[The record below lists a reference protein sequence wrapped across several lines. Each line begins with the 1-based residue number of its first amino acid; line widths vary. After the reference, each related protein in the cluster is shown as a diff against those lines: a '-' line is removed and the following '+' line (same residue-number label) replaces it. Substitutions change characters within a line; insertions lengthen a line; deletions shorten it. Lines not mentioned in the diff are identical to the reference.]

1 MKNRVTIR
9 DVAAEANV
17 SVATVSYVLNG
28 KKKVSEQTKQ
38 KVLDVIDKL
47 GFIPDLNARGLSVK
61 DTKLFGIVVPQT
73 EPGSRLMFHNLF
85 YSELLGSIEYAARK
99 RGYHVI
105 ISATDVT
112 EDYLQLI
119 QERNLAGVIIVG
131 TYQNQFFD
139 RLNKLE
145 VPVVLIDSYCK
156 YDYFHKLRL
165 DDEYS
170 TYLATN
176 YMISKGHRRIALVTG
191 SIQEDGV
198 MQKRYKGFLK
208 AMKEKNIEFDQHN
221 LYETTVDYESGI
233 QVAEKI
239 AASND
244 NITAVVATAD
254 VMAIGMMK
262 GFFEKGIRIPDQI
275 SIIGF
280 DDLDISRFM
289 TPGLTTVRQPIS
301 QKGERAVE
309 LLVENIE
316 NPGMNKVEEVFPV
329 ELVERGSVKERHSD
343 DISYCK
349 GKRV

>member
-1 MKNRVTIR
+1 MESFVKERAMKNRVTIR
-9 DVAAEANV
+9 DVAAEAKV

-38 KVLDVIDKL
+38 RVLDVIDRL

-61 DTKLFGIVVPQT
+61 DTRLFGIVVPQT

-119 QERNLAGVIIVG
+119 QERNLAGVIIIG
-131 TYQNQFFD
+131 TYENRFFD
-139 RLNKLE
+139 RLNELD

-176 YMISKGHRRIALVTG
+176 YIISQGNKKIALATG
-191 SIQEDGV
+191 SIQADGV
-198 MQKRYKGFLK
+198 MQKRYRGFLK
-208 AMKEKNIEFDQHN
+208 AMKENHIEFDKN
-221 LYETTVDYESGI
+221 DLYETTVEYEGGVE
-233 QVAEKI
+233 VARKI
-239 AASND
+239 LQSKSD
-244 NITAVVATAD
+244 ITAVVATAD

-262 GFFEKGIRIPDQI
+262 GFFEAGVKIPEQI

-280 DDLDISRFM
+280 DDLDISKFM
-289 TPGLTTVRQPIS
+289 TPGLTTIRQPIS

-316 NPGMNKVEEVFPV
+316 NPNMKKVDEIFPV
-329 ELVERGSVKERHSD
+329 ELIERGSVAER
-343 DISYCK
+343 K
-349 GKRV
+349 GK